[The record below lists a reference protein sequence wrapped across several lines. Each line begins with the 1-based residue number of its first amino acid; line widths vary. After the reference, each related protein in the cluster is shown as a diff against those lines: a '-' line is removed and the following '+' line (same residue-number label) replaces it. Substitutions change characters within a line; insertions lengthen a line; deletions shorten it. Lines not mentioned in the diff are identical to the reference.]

1 MWNLKKKRYNELP
14 CRTDTNSQTLKTLW
28 FPKDGLGVWDGNAQ
42 KLGCDDHCRTKNK
55 QTNKKGHKE
64 KGHYLIIKGSV
75 QENIILDNIYAT
87 NIGTPKYIKQILTD
101 IKREFYGNTIIVGDF
116 NTPHTSTDRSSR
128 QKINKATEILSVII
142 EELDFFFFSF
152 LQPHL
157 WHMEIPSLG
166 VKLELELQAY
176 TTATATPDLSHI

>member
-1 MWNLKKKRYNELP
+1 M
-14 CRTDTNSQTLKTLW
+14 KTLW

-142 EELDFFFFSF
+142 EELDFFFFF
-152 LQPHL
+152 LSTAASVAYGNSQSGGQIRAGATGLHHSHSNTRSEPHL
-157 WHMEIPSLG
+157 SSKPQLAETWDP
-166 VKLELELQAY
+166 
-176 TTATATPDLSHI
+176 